1 VVVDANEHLLGIVAM
16 DDLIPVLAEELS
28 ALAQAIR
35 VQQRREAQRRR

>member
-16 DDLIPVLAEELS
+16 DDLIPILAEELL

-35 VQQRREAQRRR
+35 LEQRRETQRRH